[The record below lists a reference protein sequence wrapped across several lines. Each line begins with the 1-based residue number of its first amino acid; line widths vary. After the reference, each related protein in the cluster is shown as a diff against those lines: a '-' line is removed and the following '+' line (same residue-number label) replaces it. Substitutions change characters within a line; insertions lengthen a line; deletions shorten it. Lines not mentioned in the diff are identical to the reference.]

1 MFVIYYSLFMKRYSL
16 PILLIRIFLI
26 TLMLIIWSTCSH
38 FSSKEISSQTN
49 RSKIKYKVTIYRD
62 TWGVPHIFGK
72 TDADAAYGLAY
83 ANAEDDLQNIQDAL
97 LAARGKLASV
107 YGKDKAPNDYMVHL
121 FEIWRKVDSRYAT
134 DLSSATKKI
143 CEAYADGVNQYI
155 LDHPGEA
162 LPGVYPVTGKDL
174 VAGFIHKTPLFF
186 GVQNFLKK
194 MMERKPEEFKSNAGW
209 WEDHQKDREKMVT
222 KGSNVFAVS
231 SSRSEDEKIRLAIN
245 SHQPWD
251 GPFAWYEAHIHSEEG
266 WNMTGGLFPGSPIVL
281 VGHNEHLGWGHT
293 VNAPDLVDVYE
304 LEIHPDDPY
313 LYKYD
318 GEWQFLRVKKVPIK
332 VKLFGPFSWTFK
344 KEVLWSV
351 HGPVLRGKHATYAI
365 RYANYEDI
373 RVIEQW
379 YRMNKAA
386 NFKEWESAMQMMSIP
401 LFGTGYADKEGN
413 ILYLYNA
420 KLPIRSEGYDWQGVL
435 PGNSSDVV
443 WTEYLPYEDLPQV
456 LNPVSG
462 FIQNCNNTPFI
473 TTTGDNNPN
482 REKYSDTFGIE
493 SRMSNRALR
502 ALELFGKD
510 QSISAKEFEQYKYD
524 MRYSDESYMSQF
536 VNRVISLSD
545 NFEDDQLMEGVDIL
559 KSWDKNTDFENKH
572 ASLPIISF
580 GWFMETSPDVVPDE
594 QLIESFTFGVKY
606 LYNHYGRLDVIWGNV
621 NRLIRGSLNLGI
633 AGGPDVSHAVYGL
646 PTEEGYLKGYAGDAF
661 LMLVEWGKDGQVSSQ
676 SIHQYGSN
684 TQHESSTHYSD
695 QARLFVNRNMKPVW
709 MTLQVIK
716 ENVERVYSPSEGK

>member
-1 MFVIYYSLFMKRYSL
+1 MDVCN
-16 PILLIRIFLI
+16 LLYFN
-26 TLMLIIWSTCSH
+26 TS
-38 FSSKEISSQTN
+38 
-49 RSKIKYKVTIYRD
+49 
-62 TWGVPHIFGK
+62 
-72 TDADAAYGLAY
+72 
-83 ANAEDDLQNIQDAL
+83 
-97 LAARGKLASV
+97 
-107 YGKDKAPNDYMVHL
+107 
-121 FEIWRKVDSRYAT
+121 
-134 DLSSATKKI
+134 
-143 CEAYADGVNQYI
+143 
-155 LDHPGEA
+155 
-162 LPGVYPVTGKDL
+162 
-174 VAGFIHKTPLFF
+174 
-186 GVQNFLKK
+186 
-194 MMERKPEEFKSNAGW
+194 W

-379 YRMNKAA
+379 YRMNKAT

-401 LFGTGYADKEGN
+401 LFGTGYADKEDN

-420 KLPIRSEGYDWQGVL
+420 KLPLRSEGYDWQGVL
-435 PGNSSDVV
+435 PGNSSKVV
-443 WTEYLPYEDLPQV
+443 WSEYLPYEDLPQV

-524 MRYSDESYMSQF
+524 MRYSDKSYMSQF

-580 GWFMETSPDVVPDE
+580 GWFMETSPDDVPDE

-606 LYNHYGRLDVIWGNV
+606 LYNHYGRLDVIWGNI

-684 TQHESSTHYSD
+684 TQHESSAHYSD

-709 MTLQVIK
+709 MTLQEIK

>member
-1 MFVIYYSLFMKRYSL
+1 
-16 PILLIRIFLI
+16 
-26 TLMLIIWSTCSH
+26 MLIIWSTCSH

-83 ANAEDDLQNIQDAL
+83 ANAEDDLQNMQDAL

-174 VAGFIHKTPLFF
+174 VAGFVHKTPLFF

-194 MMERKPEEFKSNAGW
+194 MMERKPEEFKSNTGW

-435 PGNSSDVV
+435 PGNSSKVV

-709 MTLQVIK
+709 LTLQVIK

>member
-1 MFVIYYSLFMKRYSL
+1 
-16 PILLIRIFLI
+16 
-26 TLMLIIWSTCSH
+26 MLIIWSTCSH

-83 ANAEDDLQNIQDAL
+83 ANAEDDLKNMQDAL

-121 FEIWRKVDSRYAT
+121 FEIWRKVNSRYAT

-174 VAGFIHKTPLFF
+174 VAGFVHKTPLFF

-194 MMERKPEEFKSNAGW
+194 MMERKPEEFKSNTSW

-245 SHQPWD
+245 PHQPWD

-401 LFGTGYADKEGN
+401 LFGTGYADEEGN

-435 PGNSSDVV
+435 PGNSSKVV
-443 WTEYLPYEDLPQV
+443 WTEYLPYEDLPKV

-510 QSISAKEFEQYKYD
+510 QSISAKEFKQYKYD

-545 NFEDDQLMEGVDIL
+545 NFEDDQLMDGVDIL

-580 GWFMETSPDVVPDE
+580 GWFMETSPDDVPDE
-594 QLIESFTFGVKY
+594 QLIDSFTFGVKY

-695 QARLFVNRNMKPVW
+695 QARLFVNRNLKPVW
-709 MTLQVIK
+709 RTLQVIK

>member
-1 MFVIYYSLFMKRYSL
+1 MFVIYYSLYMKRYSL

-155 LDHPGEA
+155 LEHPEEA
-162 LPGVYPVTGKDL
+162 LHGVYPVTGKDL
-174 VAGFIHKTPLFF
+174 VAGFVHKTPLFF

-194 MMERKPEEFKSNAGW
+194 MMERKPEEFKSNTSW

-245 SHQPWD
+245 PHQPWD

-351 HGPVLRGKHATYAI
+351 HGPVLRGKHATYAM

-401 LFGTGYADKEGN
+401 LFGTGYADAEGN

-435 PGNSSDVV
+435 PGNSSKVV

-482 REKYSDTFGIE
+482 RKKYSDTFGIE

-536 VNRVISLSD
+536 VNRVISLSE
-545 NFEDDQLMEGVDIL
+545 NFEDDQLMDGVDIL

-606 LYNHYGRLDVIWGNV
+606 LYNHYGRLDVIWGNI

-646 PTEEGYLKGYAGDAF
+646 PTEEGYLKGYAGDSF
-661 LMLVEWGKDGQVSSQ
+661 LMFVEWGKDGQVSSQ

-684 TQHESSTHYSD
+684 TQHESSTHYFD
-695 QARLFVNRNMKPVW
+695 QARLFVNRNLKPVW
-709 MTLQVIK
+709 LTLQEIK

>member
-1 MFVIYYSLFMKRYSL
+1 M
-16 PILLIRIFLI
+16 
-26 TLMLIIWSTCSH
+26 
-38 FSSKEISSQTN
+38 
-49 RSKIKYKVTIYRD
+49 
-62 TWGVPHIFGK
+62 G
-72 TDADAAYGLAY
+72 
-83 ANAEDDLQNIQDAL
+83 
-97 LAARGKLASV
+97 
-107 YGKDKAPNDYMVHL
+107 
-121 FEIWRKVDSRYAT
+121 
-134 DLSSATKKI
+134 
-143 CEAYADGVNQYI
+143 
-155 LDHPGEA
+155 
-162 LPGVYPVTGKDL
+162 
-174 VAGFIHKTPLFF
+174 
-186 GVQNFLKK
+186 
-194 MMERKPEEFKSNAGW
+194 
-209 WEDHQKDREKMVT
+209 T

-318 GEWQFLRVKKVPIK
+318 GEWNSLRVKKVPIK

-435 PGNSSDVV
+435 PGNSSKVV

-456 LNPVSG
+456 LNPASG

-524 MRYSDESYMSQF
+524 MRYSDKSYMSQF

-545 NFEDDQLMEGVDIL
+545 NFEDDQLMDGVDIL

-646 PTEEGYLKGYAGDAF
+646 PTEEGYLKGYAGDSF

-684 TQHESSTHYSD
+684 TQHESSPHYSD

-709 MTLQVIK
+709 LTLQAIK